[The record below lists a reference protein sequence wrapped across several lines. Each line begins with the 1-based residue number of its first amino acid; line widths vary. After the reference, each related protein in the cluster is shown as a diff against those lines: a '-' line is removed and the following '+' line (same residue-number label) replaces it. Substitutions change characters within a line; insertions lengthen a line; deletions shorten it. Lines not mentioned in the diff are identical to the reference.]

1 MDSHEDSM
9 KLRYFA
15 VMLLALAGTVFP
27 VHAATSIRNLD
38 FNNFTYQLRSG
49 GMGPSGAITLN
60 QGNYRQEFSSV
71 WLRNLYYSDLN
82 GDGTEDALV
91 VLGASGGGSGV
102 STHAFGFTYS
112 NGRLEEILY
121 RINFISIQPY
131 RNGFT
136 LVKSSPLSTGSQICP
151 SNSIMRVNA
160 VEVETYQ
167 WDGLGFALL
176 DKTTVSGE
184 QACNVR

>member
-1 MDSHEDSM
+1 MR
-9 KLRYFA
+9 LRYFA
-15 VMLLALAGTVFP
+15 VMLLALAGTAFP

-71 WLRNLYYSDLN
+71 WLRNLYYTDLN
-82 GDGTEDALV
+82 GDGAEDALV
-91 VLGASGGGSGV
+91 VLAASGGGSGV

-121 RINFISIQPY
+121 RINFINI
-131 RNGFT
+131 RALHNGFT
-136 LVKSSPLSTGSQICP
+136 LVSASPLSTGFQDCSA
-151 SNSIMRVNA
+151 NSFMRINA
-160 VEVETYQ
+160 VEVGTYE
-167 WDGLGFALL
+167 WNGTDFVLVNKA
-176 DKTTVSGE
+176 TVKG
-184 QACNVR
+184 QQVCDLR

>member
-1 MDSHEDSM
+1 M

-15 VMLLALAGTVFP
+15 VMLLSLAGTVFP

-60 QGNYRQEFSSV
+60 QGNYKREFSSV
-71 WLRNLYYSDLN
+71 WLKNLYYTDLN
-82 GDGTEDALV
+82 ADGTEDALV

-121 RINFISIQPY
+121 RINFINI
-131 RNGFT
+131 RAHLNGFT
-136 LVKSSPLSTGSQICP
+136 LIIASPLSTGFQDCSA
-151 SNSIMRVNA
+151 NSFMRINA
-160 VEVETYQ
+160 VEVETYE
-167 WDGLGFALL
+167 WDGMGFMLV
-176 DKTTVSGE
+176 DQTTVRGE
-184 QACNVR
+184 QICNLR